1 MAFFLSYSLHRSN
14 SWQLVWRRRMVQIVP
29 RVLSKPSMADG
40 NSGNSCP
47 SRGNY
52 CSSHLLL
59 ATIQA
64 MARAKNP
71 KMGKLP
77 EWTFHL
83 SALLFQHSDD
93 KERYKRETVLM
104 SDLEIIR
111 CFHSESWAVTVQMIW
126 KNFLAQERGFVT
138 TFMQSTC
145 TRLLTYLCK
154 CPVPASIS
162 V

>member
-1 MAFFLSYSLHRSN
+1 MQLITCKACKDKWLSFLAIVYTEVILDN
-14 SWQLVWRRRMVQIVP
+14 LCEGGRMVQIVP

-93 KERYKRETVLM
+93 KERLY
-104 SDLEIIR
+104 
-111 CFHSESWAVTVQMIW
+111 
-126 KNFLAQERGFVT
+126 
-138 TFMQSTC
+138 
-145 TRLLTYLCK
+145 
-154 CPVPASIS
+154 
-162 V
+162 